1 MVRNIKAWVIDPDW
15 PSLIQRN
22 RLKDSPKS
30 WDEVEARCNESARRC
45 ELKPPSAIEETLS
58 LKNRYRP
65 NVHGGLKALKMQETR
80 IQRRE
85 TIIRGHISI
94 VPTPLHPRYVP
105 SALLRIS
112 LPAADATTLGRVA
125 TRFIGRDSTIGRQV

>member
-85 TIIRGHISI
+85 PIISGHISI
-94 VPTPLHPRYVP
+94 VPTPLHSRYIP
-105 SALLRIS
+105 ATFPALFSASRYRL
-112 LPAADATTLGRVA
+112 A
-125 TRFIGRDSTIGRQV
+125 TRLPSDGWPQDLLAETQL